1 MLACSNITNEQ
12 LLETILTLIKKLFN
26 FLTRRQERRESDL
39 FKNQS
44 NNNKQFKRFQ
54 VKILERKSII
64 MPAIT
69 CNSNN
74 LHISGSPVASP
85 TTPTATTTSESTV
98 AAASAGMA
106 AISMSNCVR
115 TLIVDDNVITAKV
128 LSKILSKEFG
138 HNTSC
143 AISGKEA
150 LIKLSK
156 ETYDIIF
163 MDIDMPEL
171 SGIETTIEIHKKGSN
186 VLEQNR
192 NIPIIA
198 YTTNPCEERFFE
210 AGMNGWVGKPAKH
223 WMVRKELERVYSITN
238 SSRPSSNKN

>member
-1 MLACSNITNEQ
+1 
-12 LLETILTLIKKLFN
+12 
-26 FLTRRQERRESDL
+26 
-39 FKNQS
+39 
-44 NNNKQFKRFQ
+44 
-54 VKILERKSII
+54 
-64 MPAIT
+64 
-69 CNSNN
+69 
-74 LHISGSPVASP
+74 
-85 TTPTATTTSESTV
+85 
-98 AAASAGMA
+98 MA